1 MKFATLLS
9 AGLMLAPCAQ
19 ASERES
25 CLAVA
30 DLALRAASAAEAGV
44 SLTAFAESLPPS
56 VMVPQVAGIVMIAYG
71 IYLLGDEA
79 PRQIAWE
86 IYSDCMGEDA

>member
-9 AGLMLAPCAQ
+9 AGLMLAPSAQ

-30 DLALRAASAAEAGV
+30 NLALRAASAAEAGV

-56 VMVPQVAGIVMIAYG
+56 VMVPQVEGIVMIAYG

>member
-19 ASERES
+19 ASEHET
-25 CLAVA
+25 CIAVA

-44 SLTAFAESLPPS
+44 SLPAFTESIS
-56 VMVPQVAGIVMIAYG
+56 GGEMAPQIAGIVMIAYG
-71 IYLLGDEA
+71 IYLLGDE
-79 PRQIAWE
+79 PRAIAAE
-86 IYSDCMGEDA
+86 IYDGCMGEDA

>member
-30 DLALRAASAAEAGV
+30 NLALRAASAAEAGM
-44 SLTAFAESLPPS
+44 SLPDFADSLPAHDLS
-56 VMVPQVAGIVMIAYG
+56 RTASGIIIVAYG
-71 IYLLGDEA
+71 LYLIGGDE
-79 PRQIAWE
+79 PRAIAVE
-86 IYSDCMGEDA
+86 IYDGCIAEDV